1 MKTFS
6 IIPIEEENLTIS
18 YSFANTRFGR
28 VLIAATATGIC
39 YMAFA
44 DETENEAL
52 ALLQSM
58 FPDAVCGNIK
68 NDLLQ
73 DALRVFEGE
82 SAALTLHVKCT
93 PFQLAIWKKLISLP
107 AGKGLSYAELAG
119 NVKLARAVGT
129 AVAAN
134 PVAWLIPCHRIIKSN
149 GEVGNY
155 HWGSE
160 RKAAMIEWENKKQI
174 VHELETNNC

>member
-1 MKTFS
+1 MKTIS

-18 YSFANTRFGR
+18 YSFANTRFGK

-52 ALLQSM
+52 ALLHNM
-58 FPDAVCGNIK
+58 FPDAVYGNMK
-68 NDLLQ
+68 DDFQQ
-73 DALRVFEGE
+73 DALRIFEGE
-82 SAALTLHVKCT
+82 PVSITLHVKCT
-93 PFQLAIWKKLISLP
+93 PFQLAIWKKLINLP
-107 AGKGLSYAELAG
+107 EGKVLSYAELAG
-119 NVKLARAVGT
+119 DVKLARAVGT

-134 PVAWLIPCHRIIKSN
+134 PVAYLIPCHRVIKSN

-160 RKAAMIEWENKKQI
+160 RKAALIKWENKKQI
-174 VHELETNNC
+174 THELATNNS